1 MRYIMGNDPIF
12 ERLISGR
19 YEYVFNLFY
28 LIRSN
33 EDALMIT
40 DDCTYII
47 AQSKRNTPLWI
58 FVNDKANLETEKEIV
73 QIVARQ
79 LEEYPKLKVNAE
91 ERYITPILNRV
102 SLQTR
107 ISYSINMPMN
117 AYACFHV
124 TDIKSKGHM
133 VCPTKEYINDMARLI
148 REMVLDAEKKDIGEQ
163 AAINFANSMEN
174 SESLHLWKD
183 GKIVSM
189 TRVAHKSNKYARIN
203 TVVTERSE
211 RCKGYAGMLISEIS
225 ANLLR
230 ENKIPMLYADARNP
244 ASNAAYEKI
253 GFIKQGEVTEFVFG
267 GC

>member
-203 TVVTERSE
+203 TVVTEGQKDVRGTQV
-211 RCKGYAGMLISEIS
+211 C
-225 ANLLR
+225 
-230 ENKIPMLYADARNP
+230 
-244 ASNAAYEKI
+244 
-253 GFIKQGEVTEFVFG
+253 
-267 GC
+267 